1 MNRREFVAI
10 GGTALAAITVR
21 SWFSPST
28 AAAGEKFEV
37 THTDAE

>member
-21 SWFSPST
+21 SWYL
-28 AAAGEKFEV
+28 AIDRRGR
-37 THTDAE
+37 